1 MNSPEKIVQVLRQ
14 RMQAPVHEGKE
25 PIACDVEA
33 LAALLPAG
41 GFQRGSLVEWET
53 DCVGSQAIT
62 LAMASLRTAVSAER
76 PLVIVDGQGSFSSRI
91 SASRHSRGMSVV
103 DSACLA
109 TGGFVGDRTGFAMS
123 WRGSGFVSR
132 PGDFL
137 AAGGNG
143 VPALSTGGR
152 NGADSGH
159 VCAFPATNWADHLV
173 RFAITSGAADD
184 TRPDRSNTYCS
195 AFDWGTLPGTGRYPS
210 TQGCQTD
217 DRRMDGTHHR

>member
-1 MNSPEKIVQVLRQ
+1 LRCGSISCS
-14 RMQAPVHEGKE
+14 V
-25 PIACDVEA
+25 ACGRI
-33 LAALLPAG
+33 PAG
-41 GFQRGSLVEWET
+41 FAGGMGNGLCGKPG
-53 DCVGSQAIT
+53 DYAGN
-62 LAMASLRTAVSAER
+62 
-76 PLVIVDGQGSFSSRI
+76 GQSSYSRFCGTSSGDSGWPRQFFSSRI